1 MARHKGS
8 TSNARERLLA
18 AAGRGFRTGGFG
30 GIGVDG
36 LAKEAGLTSGAFYT
50 HFGSKTDAFRLAL
63 HEGFEFF
70 HQGIAAIR
78 EKAGKNWV
86 PALVNFYFKE
96 RMEVALCEACVLPS
110 LTADAMRAD
119 DETRF
124 AYQEDLKKLAE
135 TIAEGMPGKDA
146 AERAWSL
153 LALFAGGAAIARTA
167 MDNELRAAILAS
179 VRESALKLCEK
190 R

>member
-1 MARHKGS
+1 MARPKGS
-8 TSNARERLLA
+8 SNNARERLIE

-36 LAKEAGLTSGAFYT
+36 LAKEAGLTSGAFYA

-70 HQGIAAIR
+70 QRGIAALR
-78 EKAGKNWV
+78 EKAGPDWL
-86 PALVNFYFKE
+86 PALIHFYFKE

-119 DETRF
+119 DETRM
-124 AYQEDLKKLAE
+124 AYEADLQKLAA
-135 TIAEGMPGKDA
+135 TIAEGMHGEAA
-146 AERAWSL
+146 AERAWAL
-153 LALFAGGAAIARTA
+153 LALFAGGASLARTVK
-167 MDNELRAAILAS
+167 DENTRAAILHS
-179 VRESALKLCEK
+179 VRDSALKLCEN